1 MKAPLSEGIV
11 AISQKGRDKGHS
23 FMILYQLDADFVLIA
38 DGSTRKLQKPKKKRR
53 RHLISTSKEFP
64 QLAEKYRE
72 GKLTDSDLRKA
83 LDGLSATNPD
93 AADKEG
99 SVFGQK

>member
-1 MKAPLSEGIV
+1 MKAPLCEGIV
-11 AISQKGRDKGHS
+11 AISQKGRDKGRS

-53 RHLISTSKEFP
+53 KHLISTSGELP
-64 QLAEKYRE
+64 ALAEKYTE
-72 GKLTDSDLRKA
+72 GRLTDSDLRKA
-83 LDGLSATNPD
+83 LEQLSAVHSD

>member
-1 MKAPLSEGIV
+1 MKAPLREGIV
-11 AISQKGRDKGHS
+11 AVSQKGRDKGRS

-38 DGSTRKLQKPKKKRR
+38 DGSTRKLQNPKKKRR
-53 RHLISTSKEFP
+53 KHLLSTSGEFP
-64 QLAEKYRE
+64 LLAEKYQK
-72 GKLTDSDLRKA
+72 GKLTDSELRKA
-83 LDGLSATNPD
+83 LQALAEEGPE